1 MAHIFVFSA
10 DESKKS
16 VTLWGKCLRA
26 PERSY
31 GVLTEYGMV
40 NRLWSYHSCD
50 IEDKNVKKPVESA
63 KKNRKTSTFKV
74 WYFADG
80 SLEPN

>member
-1 MAHIFVFSA
+1 MLNPRVMVTKMSKMAHIFVFSA

-40 NRLWSYHSCD
+40 NRL
-50 IEDKNVKKPVESA
+50 
-63 KKNRKTSTFKV
+63 
-74 WYFADG
+74 
-80 SLEPN
+80 

>member
-1 MAHIFVFSA
+1 MVTKMSKMAHIFVFSA

-40 NRLWSYHSCD
+40 NRL
-50 IEDKNVKKPVESA
+50 
-63 KKNRKTSTFKV
+63 
-74 WYFADG
+74 
-80 SLEPN
+80 

>member
-1 MAHIFVFSA
+1 M
-10 DESKKS
+10 
-16 VTLWGKCLRA
+16 GNCLRA

-31 GVLTEYGMV
+31 WVLSENGMV
-40 NRLWSYHSCD
+40 NRLWSYHSWD

-63 KKNRKTSTFKV
+63 KKITKTWIFKV
-74 WYFADG
+74 SHFADG